1 VPRTS
6 PYRIELT
13 DEERAR
19 LRVLARSYSAPHR
32 DVVRAKIVLLAADGL
47 SNEEIAARLDTPHQI
62 VSKWRKRFY
71 EQRLTGLQ
79 DRPRSGRP
87 PAFPPEVVVAIK
99 ALACELPGTCGVP
112 LSRWHAPDL
121 ARAAVE
127 RGIVAS
133 ISGTTVWRWLSADAI
148 RPWQHR
154 SWVFPRDPDFAEK
167 AGRVLDLYQR
177 RFAVET
183 LGEKDV
189 VICADEK
196 ISIQARARKYPT
208 VPPAPGQPIRVE
220 HEYERGGALAY
231 LAGWDVHRARLFGR
245 CEPSTGIGPFR
256 RLVEQVMGAEPYAS
270 ADRVFWIVD
279 NGSSHRGQASVDRL
293 QGAYSNLVLIHLPV
307 HASWLNQIEIYFS
320 IIQRELLAPNDFG
333 DLKELEARLLAFQ
346 SHYEQIAE
354 PFEWRFTRANLD
366 ALLARLHRRTP
377 FAIEAA

>member
-1 VPRTS
+1 MPRTS

-62 VSKWRKRFY
+62 VSKWRQRFY

-270 ADRVFWIVD
+270 AARVFWIVD

-366 ALLARLHRRTP
+366 ALFARLHRRAP

>member
-1 VPRTS
+1 MPRTS

-13 DEERAR
+13 DDERAR
-19 LRVLARSYSAPHR
+19 LEVLARSYSSPHR
-32 DVVRAKIVLLAADGL
+32 DVVRAKVVLLAAGGL
-47 SNEEIAARLDTPHQI
+47 SNEGIAVRLDIPRQI

-71 EQRLTGLQ
+71 KQRLAGLR
-79 DRPRSGRP
+79 DRPRTGRP
-87 PAFPPEVVVAIK
+87 PAFSPEVVVAIK
-99 ALACELPGTCGVP
+99 ALACELPDTCGVP

-127 RGIVAS
+127 QGIVAS

-167 AGRVLDLYQR
+167 AGQVLDLYQR
-177 RFAVET
+177 RFAGET
-183 LGEKDV
+183 LGEKDF

-196 ISIQARARKYPT
+196 TSIQARARKHPT
-208 VPPAPGQPIRVE
+208 TPPAPGQPMRVE

-231 LAGWDVHRARLFGR
+231 LAAWDVHRAKLFGR
-245 CEPSTGIGPFR
+245 CEPFTGIEPFR

-279 NGSSHRGQASVDRL
+279 NGSSHRGRASLERL
-293 QGAYSNLVLIHLPV
+293 QGAFSNLVLIHLPV

-320 IIQRELLAPNDFG
+320 IIQRELLAPNDFA
-333 DLKELEARLLAFQ
+333 DLKGLEARLLAFQ

-354 PFEWRFTRANLD
+354 PFEWRFTRADLD
-366 ALLARLHRRTP
+366 ALLARLHRRTS

>member
-1 VPRTS
+1 MPRTS

-13 DEERAR
+13 DDERAR
-19 LRVLARSYSAPHR
+19 LEVLARSYSSPHR
-32 DVVRAKIVLLAADGL
+32 DVVRAKVVLLAAGGL
-47 SNEEIAARLDTPHQI
+47 SNEGIAVRLDIPRQI

-71 EQRLTGLQ
+71 KQRLAGLR
-79 DRPRSGRP
+79 DRPRTGRP
-87 PAFPPEVVVAIK
+87 PAFSPEVVVAIK
-99 ALACELPGTCGVP
+99 ALACELPDTCGVP

-127 RGIVAS
+127 QGIVAS

-167 AGRVLDLYQR
+167 AGQVLDLYQR
-177 RFAVET
+177 RFAGET
-183 LGEKDV
+183 LGEKDF

-196 ISIQARARKYPT
+196 TSIQARAREHPT
-208 VPPAPGQPIRVE
+208 TPPAPGQPMRVE

-231 LAGWDVHRARLFGR
+231 LAAWDVHRAKLFGR
-245 CEPSTGIGPFR
+245 CEPFTGIEPFR

-279 NGSSHRGQASVDRL
+279 NGSSHRGRASLERL
-293 QGAYSNLVLIHLPV
+293 QGAFSNLVLIHLPV

-320 IIQRELLAPNDFG
+320 IIQRELLAPNDFA
-333 DLKELEARLLAFQ
+333 DLKGLEARLLAFQ

-354 PFEWRFTRANLD
+354 PFEWRFTRADLD
-366 ALLARLHRRTP
+366 ALLARLHRRTS